1 MFFCVDTESREAQS
15 LHRGL
20 FCTKPE
26 GEVVL
31 QDIHKRAL
39 RRAAEIIGGNE
50 ELRLHLGVSEADFV
64 GWFGKRDLPR
74 DIFLHL
80 VDIITEEQVRDVR
93 NYRLPR
99 KALAGK

>member
-1 MFFCVDTESREAQS
+1 
-15 LHRGL
+15 
-20 FCTKPE
+20 
-26 GEVVL
+26 VVL

-50 ELRLHLGVSEADFV
+50 ELRLHLGVSEADFA

-74 DIFLHL
+74 DIFLRL
-80 VDIITEEQVRDVR
+80 VDIITKEQVRAVR
-93 NYRLPR
+93 AYRAPR